1 MSGAKR
7 PAPRFVSASE
17 RSVFLCEGVALLGA
31 RNHHTHGTT
40 AYDMADALWSRWVKD
55 HPELEAKARK
65 MQADAFDFCNT
76 L

>member
-1 MSGAKR
+1 MSGVKR
-7 PAPRFVSASE
+7 HVTASE
-17 RSVFLCEGVALLGA
+17 RSVFLCDGVALLGA
-31 RNHHTHGTT
+31 RNHAIHGTP

-55 HPELEAKARK
+55 HPELEAKARE